1 MNSTTTNNMTMT
13 NCDDCA
19 ACPTMTSPTFT
30 FETNLAQN
38 FAEVVDEIR
47 EENFHLHELLDQRT
61 AEIEDLRRM
70 VLERDAT
77 IQSYENTNLYMD
89 GVPIGTDTLMQEC
102 EEAILADNGAAEE
115 NAWIKAAEEWASVPI
130 TNKSKVKV
138 TVRKTKKVPTPEE
151 MLAKTKKLAARESKK
166 AQKEAE
172 KLMAKAAK
180 EAKKA
185 KKQAELLELKAKKDA
200 ERALKKIERDAQ
212 KAIKLAEKKA
222 EKETKMAEKLA
233 LKEAA
238 KEAKMA
244 EKAAAKEAKMAEKAA
259 AKEAKMAEKAAAK
272 EAKMAEKAAAKET
285 KKASV
290 KRATPPMALWQRDN
304 KESISAQVKADTTGD
319 KYMVI
324 VGRIW
329 KNLEEDVQLRY
340 KELSKTEKEALDAAA
355 TSATA

>member
-1 MNSTTTNNMTMT
+1 MT
-13 NCDDCA
+13 NSDDCT
-19 ACPTMTSPTFT
+19 ACPTMTSPTFA
-30 FETNLAQN
+30 FEANLAQN

-47 EENFHLHELLDQRT
+47 EENIHLHGLLDQRT

-77 IQSYENTNLYMD
+77 IQSYENTNLYTE

-115 NAWIKAAEEWASVPI
+115 NALTKAAEEWASDPI
-130 TNKSKVKV
+130 TTKSKVKV

-151 MLAKTKKLAARESKK
+151 KLAKAKKLAEREAKK

-185 KKQAELLELKAKKDA
+185 KKQAEILELKAKKDA
-200 ERALKKIERDAQ
+200 ERALKKIEREAQ
-212 KAIKLAEKKA
+212 KAIQLAEKNA
-222 EKETKMAEKLA
+222 AKEAKKAEKLA

-272 EAKMAEKAAAKET
+272 ET
-285 KKASV
+285 KKAPV

>member
-13 NCDDCA
+13 NSDDCT
-19 ACPTMTSPTFT
+19 ACPTMTSPTFA
-30 FETNLAQN
+30 FEANLAQN

-47 EENFHLHELLDQRT
+47 EENIHLHGLLDQRT

-77 IQSYENTNLYMD
+77 IQSYENTNLYTE

-102 EEAILADNGAAEE
+102 EEVILADNGAAEE
-115 NAWIKAAEEWASVPI
+115 NALTKAAEEWASDPI
-130 TNKSKVKV
+130 TTKSKVKV

-151 MLAKTKKLAARESKK
+151 KLAKAKKLAEREAKK

-185 KKQAELLELKAKKDA
+185 KKQAEILELKAKKDA
-200 ERALKKIERDAQ
+200 ERALKKIEREAQ
-212 KAIKLAEKKA
+212 KAIQLAEKNA
-222 EKETKMAEKLA
+222 AKEAKKAEKLA

-259 AKEAKMAEKAAAK
+259 AKE
-272 EAKMAEKAAAKET
+272 T
-285 KKASV
+285 KKAPV

>member
-1 MNSTTTNNMTMT
+1 MNSTMTNNMTMT
-13 NCDDCA
+13 NCDDCPT
-19 ACPTMTSPTFT
+19 CPTMTSPTFP
-30 FETNLAQN
+30 FEANLAQN

-47 EENFHLHELLDQRT
+47 EENIHLHGLLDQRT

-77 IQSYENTNLYMD
+77 IQSYENTNLYTE

-102 EEAILADNGAAEE
+102 EEVILADNGAAEE
-115 NAWIKAAEEWASVPI
+115 NAWTKAAEEWASEPI

-151 MLAKTKKLAARESKK
+151 KLAKAKKLAEREAKK

-185 KKQAELLELKAKKDA
+185 KKQAEILELKAKKDA
-200 ERALKKIERDAQ
+200 ERALKKIEREAQ
-212 KAIKLAEKKA
+212 KAIQLAEKNA
-222 EKETKMAEKLA
+222 AKEAKKAEKLA

-272 EAKMAEKAAAKET
+272 ET
-285 KKASV
+285 KKAPV

>member
-19 ACPTMTSPTFT
+19 ACPTMTSPTYA
-30 FETNLAQN
+30 FEANLAQN
-38 FAEVVDEIR
+38 FAEVVDDIR
-47 EENFHLHELLDQRT
+47 EENIHLHGLLDQRT

-89 GVPIGTDTLMQEC
+89 DVPIDTDTLMQEC

-115 NAWIKAAEEWASVPI
+115 NAWTKAAEEWASEPI

-151 MLAKTKKLAARESKK
+151 KLAKTKKLAEREAKK

-200 ERALKKIERDAQ
+200 ERALKKIEREAQ
-212 KAIKLAEKKA
+212 KAIKLAEKNA
-222 EKETKMAEKLA
+222 EKEAKKAEKLA

-244 EKAAAKEAKMAEKAA
+244 EKAAAKEAKI
-259 AKEAKMAEKAAAK
+259 
-272 EAKMAEKAAAKET
+272 AEKAAAKET

>member
-19 ACPTMTSPTFT
+19 ACPTMTSPTYA
-30 FETNLAQN
+30 FEANLAQN
-38 FAEVVDEIR
+38 FAEVVDDIR
-47 EENFHLHELLDQRT
+47 EENIHLHGLLDQRT

-89 GVPIGTDTLMQEC
+89 DVPIDTDTLMQEC

-115 NAWIKAAEEWASVPI
+115 NAWTKAAEEWASEPI
-130 TNKSKVKV
+130 STKSKVKV

-151 MLAKTKKLAARESKK
+151 KLAKTKKLAAREAKK

-200 ERALKKIERDAQ
+200 ERALKKIEREAQ
-212 KAIKLAEKKA
+212 KAIKLAEKNA
-222 EKETKMAEKLA
+222 EKEAKKAEKLA

-244 EKAAAKEAKMAEKAA
+244 EKAAAKEAKI
-259 AKEAKMAEKAAAK
+259 AEKAAAK

-329 KNLEEDVQLRY
+329 KNLEEDIQLRY

>member
-1 MNSTTTNNMTMT
+1 MT

-19 ACPTMTSPTFT
+19 ACPTMTSPTFA
-30 FETNLAQN
+30 FEANLAQN
-38 FAEVVDEIR
+38 FAGVVDEIR
-47 EENFHLHELLDQRT
+47 EENIHLHGLLDQRT
-61 AEIEDLRRM
+61 AEIEDLHRM

-77 IQSYENTNLYMD
+77 IRSYENTNLYMG

-115 NAWIKAAEEWASVPI
+115 NAWTKAAEEWASEPI
-130 TNKSKVKV
+130 NNKSKVKV
-138 TVRKTKKVPTPEE
+138 NVRKTKKVPTPEE
-151 MLAKTKKLAARESKK
+151 KLAKAKKLAEREAKK

-200 ERALKKIERDAQ
+200 ERALKKIEREAQ
-212 KAIKLAEKKA
+212 KAIQLAEKNA
-222 EKETKMAEKLA
+222 EKEAKKAEKLA

-259 AKEAKMAEKAAAK
+259 AKE
-272 EAKMAEKAAAKET
+272 T
-285 KKASV
+285 KKAPV

-304 KESISAQVKADTTGD
+304 KESISAQVKADTSGD

-329 KNLEEDVQLRY
+329 KNLEEDIQLRY

>member
-13 NCDDCA
+13 NSDDCT
-19 ACPTMTSPTFT
+19 ACPTMTSPTFA
-30 FETNLAQN
+30 FEANLAQN

-47 EENFHLHELLDQRT
+47 EENIHLHGLLDQRT

-77 IQSYENTNLYMD
+77 IQSYENTNLYTE

-115 NAWIKAAEEWASVPI
+115 NALTKAAEEWASDPI
-130 TNKSKVKV
+130 TTKSKVKV

-151 MLAKTKKLAARESKK
+151 KLAKAKKLAEREAKK

-172 KLMAKAAK
+172 RLMAKAAK

-200 ERALKKIERDAQ
+200 ERALKKIEREAQ
-212 KAIKLAEKKA
+212 KAIQLAEKNA
-222 EKETKMAEKLA
+222 AKEAKKAEKLA

-272 EAKMAEKAAAKET
+272 ET
-285 KKASV
+285 KKAPV

>member
-1 MNSTTTNNMTMT
+1 MT

-30 FETNLAQN
+30 LETNLAQN

-130 TNKSKVKV
+130 SKKSKVKV

-151 MLAKTKKLAARESKK
+151 KLAKTKKLAARESKK

-172 KLMAKAAK
+172 RLMAKAAK

-200 ERALKKIERDAQ
+200 ERALKKIEREAQ
-212 KAIKLAEKKA
+212 KAIQLAEKNA
-222 EKETKMAEKLA
+222 AKEAKKAEKLA

-259 AKEAKMAEKAAAK
+259 T
-272 EAKMAEKAAAKET
+272 KET

-340 KELSKTEKEALDAAA
+340 KELSKTEKEALNAAA

>member
-13 NCDDCA
+13 NSDDCT
-19 ACPTMTSPTFT
+19 ACPTMTSPTFA
-30 FETNLAQN
+30 FEANLAQN

-47 EENFHLHELLDQRT
+47 EENIHLHGLLDQRT

-77 IQSYENTNLYMD
+77 IQSYENTNLYTE

-115 NAWIKAAEEWASVPI
+115 NALTKAAEEWASDPI
-130 TNKSKVKV
+130 TTKSKVKV

-151 MLAKTKKLAARESKK
+151 KLAKAKKLAEREAKK

-185 KKQAELLELKAKKDA
+185 KKQAEILELKAKKDA
-200 ERALKKIERDAQ
+200 ERALKKIEREAQ
-212 KAIKLAEKKA
+212 KAIQLAEKNA
-222 EKETKMAEKLA
+222 AKEAKKAEKLA

-259 AKEAKMAEKAAAK
+259 AKE
-272 EAKMAEKAAAKET
+272 T
-285 KKASV
+285 KKAPV

>member
-1 MNSTTTNNMTMT
+1 MNSTTTNKTMT
-13 NCDDCA
+13 NCDDCT
-19 ACPTMTSPTFT
+19 ACPTMTSPTFA
-30 FETNLAQN
+30 FEANLAQN

-47 EENFHLHELLDQRT
+47 EENIHLHGLLDQRT

-77 IQSYENTNLYMD
+77 IQSYENTNLYMS

-115 NAWIKAAEEWASVPI
+115 NAWTKAAEEWASEPI
-130 TNKSKVKV
+130 NNKSKVKI

-151 MLAKTKKLAARESKK
+151 KLAKTKKLAERESKK

-185 KKQAELLELKAKKDA
+185 KKQAELLELKAKKEA
-200 ERALKKIERDAQ
+200 ERALKKIEREAQ
-212 KAIKLAEKKA
+212 KAIQLAEKNA
-222 EKETKMAEKLA
+222 EKEAKKAKKLA

-272 EAKMAEKAAAKET
+272 EAKMADKAAAKET
-285 KKASV
+285 KKATV

>member
-13 NCDDCA
+13 NSDDCT
-19 ACPTMTSPTFT
+19 ACPTMTSPTFA
-30 FETNLAQN
+30 FEANLAQN

-47 EENFHLHELLDQRT
+47 EENIHLHGLLDQRT
-61 AEIEDLRRM
+61 AEIEDLRLM

-77 IQSYENTNLYMD
+77 IQSYENTNLYT
-89 GVPIGTDTLMQEC
+89 GCVPLGTDTLMQEC

-115 NAWIKAAEEWASVPI
+115 NAWTKAAEEWASEPI

-138 TVRKTKKVPTPEE
+138 TVHKTKKVPTPEE
-151 MLAKTKKLAARESKK
+151 KLAKTKKLAEREAKK

-200 ERALKKIERDAQ
+200 ERTLKKIEREAQ
-212 KAIKLAEKKA
+212 KAIQLAEKNA
-222 EKETKMAEKLA
+222 EKEAKKAEKLA

-259 AKEAKMAEKAAAK
+259 AKE
-272 EAKMAEKAAAKET
+272 T
-285 KKASV
+285 KKAPV

-304 KESISAQVKADTTGD
+304 KESISAQVKADTSGD

-329 KNLEEDVQLRY
+329 KNLGEDVQLRY

>member
-13 NCDDCA
+13 NSDDCT
-19 ACPTMTSPTFT
+19 ACPTMTSPTFA
-30 FETNLAQN
+30 FEANLAQN

-47 EENFHLHELLDQRT
+47 EENIHLHGLLDQRT
-61 AEIEDLRRM
+61 AEIEDLRLM

-77 IQSYENTNLYMD
+77 IQSYENTNLYT
-89 GVPIGTDTLMQEC
+89 GCVPLGTDTLMQEC

-115 NAWIKAAEEWASVPI
+115 NAWTKAAEEWASEPI

-138 TVRKTKKVPTPEE
+138 TVHKTKKVPTPEE
-151 MLAKTKKLAARESKK
+151 KLAKTKKLAEREAKK

-200 ERALKKIERDAQ
+200 ERTLKKIEREAQ
-212 KAIKLAEKKA
+212 KAIQLAEKNA
-222 EKETKMAEKLA
+222 EKEAKKAEKLA

-272 EAKMAEKAAAKET
+272 ET
-285 KKASV
+285 KKAPV

-304 KESISAQVKADTTGD
+304 KESISAQVKADTSGD

-329 KNLEEDVQLRY
+329 KNLGEDVQLRY

>member
-30 FETNLAQN
+30 FEANLAQN

-47 EENFHLHELLDQRT
+47 EENIHLHGLLDQRT
-61 AEIEDLRRM
+61 VEIEDLRRM

-77 IQSYENTNLYMD
+77 IQSYENTNLYMG

-115 NAWIKAAEEWASVPI
+115 NAWTKAAEEWASEPI

-151 MLAKTKKLAARESKK
+151 KLAKAKKLAEREAKK

-200 ERALKKIERDAQ
+200 ERALKKIEREAQ
-212 KAIKLAEKKA
+212 KAIQLAEKNA
-222 EKETKMAEKLA
+222 EKEAKKAEKLA

-259 AKEAKMAEKAAAK
+259 AKE
-272 EAKMAEKAAAKET
+272 T
-285 KKASV
+285 KKTPV

-304 KESISAQVKADTTGD
+304 KESISAQVKADTSGD

>member
-1 MNSTTTNNMTMT
+1 MT
-13 NCDDCA
+13 NSDDCT
-19 ACPTMTSPTFT
+19 ACPTMTSPTFA
-30 FETNLAQN
+30 FEANLAQN

-47 EENFHLHELLDQRT
+47 EENIHLHGLLDQRT
-61 AEIEDLRRM
+61 VEIEDLRRM

-89 GVPIGTDTLMQEC
+89 GVPICTDTLMQEC

-115 NAWIKAAEEWASVPI
+115 NAWTKAAEEWASEPI

-151 MLAKTKKLAARESKK
+151 KLAKAKKLAEREAKK

-200 ERALKKIERDAQ
+200 ERALKKIEREAQ
-212 KAIKLAEKKA
+212 KAIQLAEKNA
-222 EKETKMAEKLA
+222 EKEAKKAEKLA

-259 AKEAKMAEKAAAK
+259 AKE
-272 EAKMAEKAAAKET
+272 T
-285 KKASV
+285 KKAPV

>member
-1 MNSTTTNNMTMT
+1 MNSTTTNKTMT
-13 NCDDCA
+13 NCDDCT
-19 ACPTMTSPTFT
+19 ACPTMTSPTFA
-30 FETNLAQN
+30 FEANLAQN

-47 EENFHLHELLDQRT
+47 EENIHLHGLLDQRT

-77 IQSYENTNLYMD
+77 IQSYENTNLYMS

-115 NAWIKAAEEWASVPI
+115 NAWTKAAEEWASEPI
-130 TNKSKVKV
+130 NNKSKVKI

-151 MLAKTKKLAARESKK
+151 KLAKTKKLAERESKK

-185 KKQAELLELKAKKDA
+185 KKQAELLELKAKKEA
-200 ERALKKIERDAQ
+200 ERALKKIEREAQ
-212 KAIKLAEKKA
+212 KAIQLAEKNA
-222 EKETKMAEKLA
+222 EKEAKKAKKLA

-259 AKEAKMAEKAAAK
+259 AKEAKMAD
-272 EAKMAEKAAAKET
+272 KAAAKET
-285 KKASV
+285 KKATV

>member
-1 MNSTTTNNMTMT
+1 MNSTMT
-13 NCDDCA
+13 NCDDCT
-19 ACPTMTSPTFT
+19 ACPTMTSPTFA
-30 FETNLAQN
+30 FEANLAQN

-47 EENFHLHELLDQRT
+47 EENIHLHGLLDQRT

-77 IQSYENTNLYMD
+77 IQSYENTNLYMG

-115 NAWIKAAEEWASVPI
+115 NAWTKAAEEWASEPI

-151 MLAKTKKLAARESKK
+151 KLAKAKKLAEREAKK

-200 ERALKKIERDAQ
+200 ERALKKIEREAQ
-212 KAIKLAEKKA
+212 KAIQLAEKNA
-222 EKETKMAEKLA
+222 EKEAKKAEKLA

-244 EKAAAKEAKMAEKAA
+244 EKAAAKE
-259 AKEAKMAEKAAAK
+259 
-272 EAKMAEKAAAKET
+272 T
-285 KKASV
+285 KKTPV

>member
-13 NCDDCA
+13 NSDDCT
-19 ACPTMTSPTFT
+19 ACPTMTSPTFA
-30 FETNLAQN
+30 FEANLAQN

-47 EENFHLHELLDQRT
+47 EENIHLHGLLDQRT

-77 IQSYENTNLYMD
+77 IQSYENTNLYTE

-115 NAWIKAAEEWASVPI
+115 NAWTKAAEEWASEPI

-151 MLAKTKKLAARESKK
+151 KLAKAKKLAEREAKK

-185 KKQAELLELKAKKDA
+185 KKQAEILELKAKKDT
-200 ERALKKIERDAQ
+200 ERALKKIEREAQ
-212 KAIKLAEKKA
+212 KAIQLAEKNA
-222 EKETKMAEKLA
+222 AKEAKKAEKLA

-272 EAKMAEKAAAKET
+272 ET
-285 KKASV
+285 KKAPV

>member
-13 NCDDCA
+13 NSDDCT
-19 ACPTMTSPTFT
+19 ACPTMTSPTFA
-30 FETNLAQN
+30 FEANLAQN

-47 EENFHLHELLDQRT
+47 EENIHLHGLLDQRT
-61 AEIEDLRRM
+61 VEIEDLRRM

-77 IQSYENTNLYMD
+77 IQSYENTNLYMG

-115 NAWIKAAEEWASVPI
+115 NAWTKAAEEWASEPI

-151 MLAKTKKLAARESKK
+151 KLAKAKKLAEREAKK

-200 ERALKKIERDAQ
+200 ERALKKIEREAQ
-212 KAIKLAEKKA
+212 KAIQLAEKNA
-222 EKETKMAEKLA
+222 EKEAKKAEKLA

-272 EAKMAEKAAAKET
+272 ET
-285 KKASV
+285 KKTPV

-340 KELSKTEKEALDAAA
+340 KELSKTEKEAIDAAD

>member
-30 FETNLAQN
+30 FEANLAQN

-130 TNKSKVKV
+130 TNKTKVKV

-151 MLAKTKKLAARESKK
+151 KLAKTKKLAARESKK

-172 KLMAKAAK
+172 RLMAKAAK

-200 ERALKKIERDAQ
+200 ERALKKIEREAQ

-222 EKETKMAEKLA
+222 EKEAKKAEKL
-233 LKEAA
+233 
-238 KEAKMA
+238 
-244 EKAAAKEAKMAEKAA
+244 
-259 AKEAKMAEKAAAK
+259 AEKAAAK

-319 KYMVI
+319 RYMVI

-329 KNLEEDVQLRY
+329 KNLGEDVQLRY
-340 KELSKTEKEALDAAA
+340 KELSKTEKQALDAAA

>member
-272 EAKMAEKAAAKET
+272 ET

>member
-13 NCDDCA
+13 NSDDCT
-19 ACPTMTSPTFT
+19 ACPTMTSPTFA
-30 FETNLAQN
+30 FEANLAQN

-47 EENFHLHELLDQRT
+47 EENIHLHGLLDQRT

-77 IQSYENTNLYMD
+77 IQSYENTNLYTE

-115 NAWIKAAEEWASVPI
+115 NALTKAAEEWASDPI
-130 TNKSKVKV
+130 TTKSKVKV

-151 MLAKTKKLAARESKK
+151 KLAKAKKLAEREAKK

-185 KKQAELLELKAKKDA
+185 KKQAEILELKAKKDA
-200 ERALKKIERDAQ
+200 ERALKKIEREAQ
-212 KAIKLAEKKA
+212 KAIQLAEKNA
-222 EKETKMAEKLA
+222 AKEAKKAEKLA

-259 AKEAKMAEKAAAK
+259 AKE
-272 EAKMAEKAAAKET
+272 T
-285 KKASV
+285 KKTPV

>member
-13 NCDDCA
+13 NSDDCT
-19 ACPTMTSPTFT
+19 ACPTMTSPTFA
-30 FETNLAQN
+30 FEANLAQN

-47 EENFHLHELLDQRT
+47 EENIHLHGLLDQRT

-77 IQSYENTNLYMD
+77 IQSYENTNLYTE

-115 NAWIKAAEEWASVPI
+115 NALTKAAEEWASDPI
-130 TNKSKVKV
+130 TTKSKVKV

-151 MLAKTKKLAARESKK
+151 KLAKAKKLAEREAKK

-185 KKQAELLELKAKKDA
+185 KKQAEILELKAKKDA
-200 ERALKKIERDAQ
+200 ERALKKIEREAQ
-212 KAIKLAEKKA
+212 KAIQLAEKNA
-222 EKETKMAEKLA
+222 AKEAKKAEKLA

-272 EAKMAEKAAAKET
+272 ET
-285 KKASV
+285 KKAPV

>member
-115 NAWIKAAEEWASVPI
+115 NSWIKAAEEWASVPI

-151 MLAKTKKLAARESKK
+151 KLAKTKKLAARESKK

-172 KLMAKAAK
+172 RLMAKAAK

-185 KKQAELLELKAKKDA
+185 KKQAELHELKAKKDA
-200 ERALKKIERDAQ
+200 ERALKRLNAKHKRLSSLLRRTLR
-212 KAIKLAEKKA
+212 KRPKR
-222 EKETKMAEKLA
+222 
-233 LKEAA
+233 LK
-238 KEAKMA
+238 
-244 EKAAAKEAKMAEKAA
+244 
-259 AKEAKMAEKAAAK
+259 
-272 EAKMAEKAAAKET
+272 
-285 KKASV
+285 SW
-290 KRATPPMALWQRDN
+290 L
-304 KESISAQVKADTTGD
+304 
-319 KYMVI
+319 
-324 VGRIW
+324 
-329 KNLEEDVQLRY
+329 
-340 KELSKTEKEALDAAA
+340 
-355 TSATA
+355 